1 MEQKK
6 TEYKSCFAESIE
18 NFVNEKKSLGYA
30 YKFQS
35 EIFAKFD
42 KFCIDNRINSE
53 CITNEITTMWE
64 LYIENT
70 GKSYKEKGISC
81 ICALSEYLC
90 LHGKE
95 SFIPQRYTNHQKVVP
110 HVLSKDEIT
119 AFFTEL
125 DKTYV
130 KCNNECFSRMAVEY
144 KVFFRLVY
152 CCGLR
157 NSEACNLKIGDL
169 DLENKRITINH
180 SKGDKDRYVYFSND
194 LQELLRKY
202 IQYLHEYI
210 NSEFL
215 FPGQNSSEPVI
226 RTSISRKFN
235 EIWNRTDYSKFVD
248 KKPTVHSLRHSFVVN
263 RINSWIDQSID
274 IKELMP
280 YLSKFLGHSSIE
292 ETFYYYHMTKDGF
305 KRIRD
310 QDYVLDSIIPEVEYE
325 E

>member
-18 NFVNEKKSLGYA
+18 NLVNEKKSLGYS
-30 YKFQS
+30 YKFQTAMF
-35 EIFAKFD
+35 EKFD
-42 KFCIDNRINSE
+42 NFCIDNKINSE
-53 CITNEITTMWE
+53 CITNEIATLWE

-202 IQYLHEYI
+202 IQYLLEYI

>member
-18 NFVNEKKSLGYA
+18 NLVNEKKSLGYS
-30 YKFQS
+30 YKFQTAMF
-35 EIFAKFD
+35 EKFD
-42 KFCIDNRINSE
+42 NFCIDNKINSE
-53 CITNEITTMWE
+53 CITNEIATLWE

-70 GKSYKEKGISC
+70 GKSYKERGISC

-90 LHGKE
+90 LHGKK

>member
-18 NFVNEKKSLGYA
+18 NLVNEKKSLGYA

-42 KFCIDNRINSE
+42 KFCIDNKINSE
-53 CITNEITTMWE
+53 CITNEIATLWE

-70 GKSYKEKGISC
+70 GKSYKERGISC

-90 LHGKE
+90 LHGKK

-210 NSEFL
+210 N
-215 FPGQNSSEPVI
+215 
-226 RTSISRKFN
+226 
-235 EIWNRTDYSKFVD
+235 
-248 KKPTVHSLRHSFVVN
+248 
-263 RINSWIDQSID
+263 
-274 IKELMP
+274 
-280 YLSKFLGHSSIE
+280 
-292 ETFYYYHMTKDGF
+292 
-305 KRIRD
+305 
-310 QDYVLDSIIPEVEYE
+310 
-325 E
+325 